1 MKETSSH
8 REHQKIREAV
18 QKFLKQLEKKTG
30 KIKDEQLCN
39 RFNKVI
45 SKINEYG
52 ERLFADPLIVEVNGE
67 KRQLIMHRTNNILE
81 HRFRGFSYGFRR
93 IHGNHSIR
101 RNLENI
107 PEQLP
112 LIENLKNPNY
122 VRLIFGD
129 ETKIAKKFAEVDVKL
144 IREMEKKHYPR
155 KQIYASRKI
164 KRSVRSPDFSEKLL
178 LAFQAAAT

>member
-1 MKETSSH
+1 
-8 REHQKIREAV
+8 
-18 QKFLKQLEKKTG
+18 
-30 KIKDEQLCN
+30 
-39 RFNKVI
+39 
-45 SKINEYG
+45 
-52 ERLFADPLIVEVNGE
+52 
-67 KRQLIMHRTNNILE
+67 MHRTNNILE
-81 HRFRGFSYGFRR
+81 HRFRGFNYGFRR

-129 ETKIAKKFAEVDVKL
+129 ETKIAEKFAEVDVKL